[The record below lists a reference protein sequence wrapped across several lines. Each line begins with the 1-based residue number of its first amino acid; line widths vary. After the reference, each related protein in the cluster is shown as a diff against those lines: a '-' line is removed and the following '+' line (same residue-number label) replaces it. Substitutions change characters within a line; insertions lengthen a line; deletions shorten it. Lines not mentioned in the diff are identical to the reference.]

1 MRRSLRALCAL
12 TATSVAML
20 GGAAHAQ
27 PKFDIT
33 LSGNVWY
40 EHGFVSQSND
50 EGLRSTEARN
60 RFRMNIIPRGVADN
74 GLEYGARLR
83 IRTVAGGVVDN
94 DRSYLFLNG
103 SMGELRLG
111 AQPGFDDDING
122 PGANATRPP
131 DYLPDQSFSQW
142 VGFVP
147 AIRTATNGRYVGADV
162 AGGIGSTMTI
172 AIIWPALEGMGLADK
187 LLYKSPRVGG
197 FQVGGSYTPRT
208 DSVNT
213 DVNRVKLASTPA
225 AQFTGSF
232 QDIAELGANYVET
245 FNDVTVR
252 LAAAYAY
259 GKASQT
265 TDSADRFSDLRE
277 WHIGAQINYGGL
289 KFGADYIDHGKSGQN
304 LRYAYTARFSAWD
317 VGATY
322 DLGPYRLAL
331 SYMEGTDP
339 GSSTLPGNRKVSA
352 YEAGTLYRVAPGLAV
367 GLRYTHYIARSDRT
381 VTASSGSPNDRGN
394 VLLSHVALNF

>member
-1 MRRSLRALCAL
+1 MRRSLCALCAL
-12 TATSVAML
+12 TATSVAAL

-27 PKFDIT
+27 PKFNVT

-111 AQPGFDDDING
+111 AQPGFDDEVNG
-122 PGANATRPP
+122 LGANASRPP
-131 DYLPDQSFSQW
+131 EYLPDSSFSQW
-142 VGFVP
+142 TGFVP
-147 AIRTATNGRYVGADV
+147 AIRTATNGRYTGADV
-162 AGGIGSTMTI
+162 VGGIGSTMTV
-172 AIIWPALEGMGLADK
+172 AIFWPALEGMGLTDK
-187 LLYKSPRVGG
+187 LLYKSPRVAG

-208 DSVNT
+208 DSFNT
-213 DVNRVKLASTPA
+213 DVNRVKRASTPA

-232 QDIAELGANYVET
+232 QDVTEVGANYVET

-381 VTASSGSPNDRGN
+381 VTATSGSPNDRGN